1 MNIIIVGAGEI
12 GRHLAAS
19 LSREAHSIVVIEYD
33 VHVAAELEQQIDA
46 RVLTGDGA
54 SASLLVEAGVSECDL
69 FLSLTS
75 DSTVNLMSASI
86 AKKLDAAK
94 VIARVHPGL
103 QREEWLFDYRGHFGI
118 DHIFSSERLSAIEL
132 SKFIRNPDSLIVEE
146 IARGRIE
153 LQQVRVSE
161 RSDAVGKRLVDLKAP
176 ERTRVASITRGGEH
190 FVPSAEDALAAGD
203 VVTIFGD
210 PNKLRKLAL
219 RLQKGAGKEE
229 ALRVVIFGG
238 GEYGFSL
245 AQMLES
251 FNCKVRI
258 FEKDPVRAQELTGL
272 LANTTVINTDGTV
285 LSELEEEQVGAA
297 DFFVSTGGSDEDNVM
312 TCLQA
317 NNLGTKNCLT
327 LIHRADYA
335 NAISASG
342 RHFGVLAAV
351 SPREATRRELER
363 FITSDKFHTVKK
375 MGAGEVLET
384 QIAKASLAAEH
395 MVSEIDWPEG
405 CVLVARM
412 RGLHAI
418 VPGPEDVL
426 RPGDTIYAMVAP
438 KVRKK
443 FLKLVR

>member
-12 GRHLAAS
+12 GRHLAVS
-19 LSREAHSIVVIEYD
+19 LSKEAHSIVVIECD
-33 VHVAAELEQQIDA
+33 PQVATELEQQIDA
-46 RVLTGDGA
+46 RVLTGSGA
-54 SASLLVEAGVSECDL
+54 SASLLVEAGVAECEL
-69 FLSLTS
+69 FLALTS
-75 DSTVNLMSASI
+75 ESTVNLMCASM
-86 AKKLDAAK
+86 AKKLNAAK

-132 SKFIRNPDSLIVEE
+132 SKFIRNPDSLLVEE

-161 RSDAVGKRLVDLKAP
+161 SSDAVGKRLADLKAP

-190 FVPSAEDALAAGD
+190 FVPSADDALAAGD

-210 PNKLRKLAL
+210 PTKLRKLAV

-251 FNCKVRI
+251 FHCKVRI

-285 LSELEEEQVGAA
+285 LAELEEEQVGDA
-297 DFFVSTGGSDEDNVM
+297 DFFVATGGTDEDNVM

-335 NAISASG
+335 NAISSSG

-351 SPREATRRELER
+351 SPRDATKRELER
-363 FITSDKFHTVKK
+363 FLTSDKFHTVKK

-384 QIAKASLAAEH
+384 QVASASLAAEH

>member
-12 GRHLAAS
+12 GRHLALS

-33 VHVAAELEQQIDA
+33 AQVASELEQQIDG
-46 RVLTGDGA
+46 RVLTGSGS
-54 SASLLVEAGVSECDL
+54 SASLLVEAGVAECDL
-69 FLSLTS
+69 FLALTS
-75 DSTVNLMSASI
+75 DTPVNLMAASM
-86 AKKLDAAK
+86 AKKLDARK

-103 QREEWLFDYRGHFGI
+103 QREEWLFDYRGHFGV
-118 DHIFSSERLSAIEL
+118 DHTFSSERLTAIEL
-132 SKFIRNPDSLIVEE
+132 SKFIRNPNSLLVEE

-161 RSDAVGKRLVDLKAP
+161 SSDAVGKSLVNLKAP

-190 FVPSAEDALAAGD
+190 FVPGANDELKAGD

-210 PNKLRKLAL
+210 PNKLRTLAL
-219 RLQKGAGKEE
+219 RLQKGSGKEDS
-229 ALRVVIFGG
+229 LRVVIFGG

-251 FNCKVRI
+251 FRCKVRI
-258 FEKDPVRAQELTGL
+258 LERDPERAQELTGL
-272 LANTTVINTDGTV
+272 LSNTTVINIDGTV
-285 LSELEEEQVGAA
+285 LSELEEEQVGDA
-297 DFFVSTGGSDEDNVM
+297 DFFVAACGSDEDNVM
-312 TCLQA
+312 SCLQA

-335 NAISASG
+335 RAISMSG

-351 SPREATRRELER
+351 SPRDAARREIER
-363 FITSDKFHTVKK
+363 FLTSDTFHTVKK
-375 MGAGEVLET
+375 IGVGEVIET
-384 QIAKASLAAEH
+384 EVASGSLAAEQ
-395 MVSEIDWPEG
+395 MVSEINWPKG
-405 CVLVARM
+405 CVLVACM
-412 RGLHAI
+412 RGLHAT
-418 VPGPEDVL
+418 VPGPKDVL
-426 RPGDTIYAMVAP
+426 HPGDTVYAMVEP